1 MTRKTNIA
9 CARVRAYHLPDKST
23 EKVPQHTHG
32 SRWVDDDE
40 RLEVLLKAKI
50 VKMGVKQ
57 PRKKGVRPE
66 L

>member
-1 MTRKTNIA
+1 MRKKENDKKNQHA

-50 VKMGVKQ
+50 AKREVKKQ
-57 PRKKGVRPE
+57 
-66 L
+66 

>member
-1 MTRKTNIA
+1 MRA
-9 CARVRAYHLPDKST
+9 CARAYHLPDKST

-50 VKMGVKQ
+50 AKRGVKQ
-57 PRKKGVRPE
+57 SSKKGVRPE
-66 L
+66 LKSNVG